1 MTSISNLEAH
11 GIPVTA
17 HGGPLETTVP
27 VYDADQLRSLLDLGL
42 DEAGREAHYQALFGG
57 VAPATSDAV
66 SKITAHAVG
75 NGTLSEADKA
85 AAAPTFPITA
95 HVTANAVGP
104 ITVNA
109 RYDLSTPDG
118 SPRIVSFTDVV
129 IDQGGY
135 FVCEGTPLAFTCD
148 TLTRNGNSGSTN
160 IADFNIL
167 GRTPATPATPPTPA
181 GATQASSGYGGECS
195 SAGIAGH
202 GGGPGNPG
210 ATGTP
215 GTPGSPGL
223 RGVASMPATITIQ
236 SALNSNIS
244 VFSQSGPGGQGGSG
258 GQGGP
263 GQQGGN
269 GGGGVTCGCTGNAGG
284 QGGDGGAGGVGG
296 NGGNGGDAA
305 DAAGNVV
312 IRVPSGQ
319 TSKVASTTAPAP
331 PGAPGTPGPG
341 GVPGAGGDGGGG
353 GKDNNGGSKGGTATY
368 GASGQQGTPGTITG
382 RAAQIQV
389 LVAPPAAPAA

>member
-11 GIPVTA
+11 GVPVTA

-57 VAPATSDAV
+57 VTPAASDAV
-66 SKITAHAVG
+66 SKLTAHAIG
-75 NGTLSEADKA
+75 NGTLSDADKA
-85 AAAPTFPITA
+85 AAAPAFPITA
-95 HVTANAVGP
+95 HVTANATGP
-104 ITVNA
+104 ITINA

-118 SPRIVSFTDVV
+118 SPRIVSFTDVI

-135 FVCEGTPLAFTCD
+135 FVCEATPLTFTCN

-167 GRTPATPATPPTPA
+167 GRAPATPPTPPTPA
-181 GATQASSGYGGECS
+181 GATQASAGYGGECS

-202 GGGPGNPG
+202 GGGPGNQG
-210 ATGTP
+210 AAGTP
-215 GTPGSPGL
+215 GTGGSPGL
-223 RGVASMPATITIQ
+223 QGQASMPATITIQ

-244 VFSQSGPGGQGGSG
+244 VYSQSGVGGQGGNG

-269 GGGGVTCGCTGNAGG
+269 GGGGVTCDCTGNAGG
-284 QGGDGGAGGVGG
+284 QGGDGGNGGVGG
-296 NGGNGGDAA
+296 NGGDGGNASDAG
-305 DAAGNVV
+305 GNVV
-312 IRVPSGQ
+312 VRVPAGE
-319 TSKVASTTAPAP
+319 TGKVASTSAPAP

-341 GVPGAGGDGGGG
+341 GIPGAGGTGGGG
-353 GKDNNGGSKGGTATY
+353 GKNNNGGSKGGTGTY
-368 GASGQQGTPGTITG
+368 GASGQQGKAGTITG

-389 LVAPPAAPAA
+389 LVVPPAA